1 LESARFVGNWTSRR
15 RRSASEDRRER
26 KGDVLEVGKVCKG
39 GSVANQSARIPN
51 ASRGRRGEEP
61 SEENEQARRGTGR
74 TARGR
79 QTRQHLI
86 ESARTVFERQGF
98 LHARISDICK
108 EAKISHGSFYT
119 YFTSKEAIFTEVV
132 DSVEINLLRIDAPI
146 EETDPTERI
155 RFANRHYL
163 QSFQE
168 NADILRVIE
177 QVSTFDDEVL
187 RIRVARE
194 AEFAGVIERRT
205 REYQKAGLV
214 NPDIDASLAARALGG
229 MVAGFAEQMFFESQ
243 TFDFDHAVDQ
253 LTLLWVN
260 ALGLQRS

>member
-1 LESARFVGNWTSRR
+1 
-15 RRSASEDRRER
+15 
-26 KGDVLEVGKVCKG
+26 
-39 GSVANQSARIPN
+39 VANQSVRIPN
-51 ASRGRRGEEP
+51 ASRGRRAEEP
-61 SEENEQARRGTGR
+61 DQVGEQARRGTGR

-79 QTRQHLI
+79 QTRQHLV

-98 LHARISDICK
+98 LHARIADICK
-108 EAKISHGSFYT
+108 EAEVSHGSFYT

-132 DSVEINLLRIDAPI
+132 DSVEIDLLRVDTPVEDLEPI
-146 EETDPTERI
+146 ERI
-155 RFANRHYL
+155 RAANRHYL

-194 AEFAGVIERRT
+194 VEFAQIIERRT
-205 REYQKAGLV
+205 REYQEEGLV
-214 NPDIDASLAARALGG
+214 YPDIDPSLAAHALGG
-229 MVAGFAEQMFFESQ
+229 MVAGFAEQMFFENQQ
-243 TFDFDHAVDQ
+243 TFDFEHAVDQ

-260 ALGLQRS
+260 AVGLSRP